1 MQVTDVRLRLADPK
15 DSAKAY
21 GSFTL
26 DNDFVVCGIRVL
38 TNKEG
43 QLFVGFPCRKN
54 TNGEFKDICFPMDSG
69 IRQDITA
76 VVISEYEKICEEQ

>member
-1 MQVTDVRLRLADPK
+1 MQVTDVRLRRAEPT

-38 TNKEG
+38 ANKEG

-54 TNGEFKDICFPMDSG
+54 SQGEFKDICFPMDSG
-69 IRQDITA
+69 LRQDITA
-76 VVISEYEKICEEQ
+76 EVLSEYEKICEEA

>member
-1 MQVTDVRLRLADPK
+1 MQVTDVRLKLAEPS

-26 DNDFVVCGIRVL
+26 DNDFVVCGIRVV

-43 QLFVGFPCRKN
+43 RLFVGFPCRQNSK
-54 TNGEFKDICFPMDSG
+54 GEYKDVCFPMDAG
-69 IRQDITA
+69 LRQDITA
-76 VVISEYEKICEEQ
+76 VVLSEYEKLVGTV

>member
-26 DNDFVVCGIRVL
+26 DNDFDIRDLVRTKKL
-38 TNKEG
+38 A
-43 QLFVGFPCRKN
+43 
-54 TNGEFKDICFPMDSG
+54 DDS
-69 IRQDITA
+69 ITEVTESNRYKA
-76 VVISEYEKICEEQ
+76 S

>member
-43 QLFVGFPCRKN
+43 QLFVGFPSKQ
-54 TNGEFKDICFPMDSG
+54 NGKGEYKDVCFPMASSL
-69 IRQDITA
+69 REDIN
-76 VVISEYEKICEEQ
+76 ISVLAEYEKL